1 MNIHTYEKLWLV
13 AGMVLIV
20 AFIATVT
27 YGAVGLGIAMVD
39 DSEPTIDPNNL
50 DEHEGFADP
59 GVTQVD
65 EDEYEVYVEAWQF
78 GFTPG
83 SEHLG
88 EDPIVIPE
96 GSTVTFY
103 VTSSDVIHSFSV
115 VGTNVNT
122 MVVPGEI
129 ATMTVEFD
137 ETGEYGVLCNEYCGG
152 GHHDMEGML
161 YVVPEDEFTVFDL
174 AVGAPEDVDEGES
187 AEITADVTNE
197 LLEERTTTVELTVGE
212 EVFEEEIT
220 VPAESTESVSFTVD
234 AEVLEAEGGDWTV
247 VVEDL
252 EEDGEIVVGADEA
265 DDEETDEADDEETDD
280 DEEEEETDDDGEDE
294 ETDDNE
300 EDDGGDA

>member
-13 AGMVLIV
+13 AGMILIV
-20 AFIATVT
+20 GFIATVT

-39 DSEPTIDPNNL
+39 DSEPTIDPTNL

-59 GVTQVD
+59 GVTQVGD
-65 EDEYEVYVEAWQF
+65 DEYEVYVEAWQF

-88 EDPIVIPE
+88 QDPIVVPE

-129 ATMTVEFD
+129 STMTVEFD
-137 ETGEYGVLCNEYCGG
+137 EPGEYGVLCNEYCGG

-161 YVVPEDEFTVFDL
+161 YVVPEDEFALFEL
-174 AVGAPEDVDEGES
+174 AVDAPEEVAEGES
-187 AEITADVTNE
+187 AEITAEVTNE
-197 LLEERTTTVELTVGE
+197 LLEERSTTVTLAIGDET
-212 EVFEEEIT
+212 FEEEVT
-220 VPAESTESVSFTVD
+220 VPGESSEVVAFTVD
-234 AEVLEAEGGDWTV
+234 PEVFEAEGGDWTV
-247 VVEDL
+247 TVGDRTES
-252 EEDGEIVVGADEA
+252 GEITIENDA
-265 DDEETDEADDEETDD
+265 DDDNDDADDDNDDADD
-280 DEEEEETDDDGEDE
+280 DA
-294 ETDDNE
+294 DN
-300 EDDGGDA
+300 GGDE